1 MVSNVECERVK
12 SNPAIYMNMN
22 NMNTNNQE
30 SLAEAMFGRKIRI
43 PLERMKSKPRIS
55 LFKNKR
61 TKQQFKKRHGTPP

>member
-1 MVSNVECERVK
+1 
-12 SNPAIYMNMN
+12 MN

-61 TKQQFKKRHGTPP
+61 TKQQFKKRHGTLTGSSVWGKRQYYEISKE